1 MIQFSIIENG
11 NIKETFNTIEE
22 LIEGYEQQPKGTH
35 REIID
40 YLNVKCSSRFRHT
53 SKATQRVIKA
63 RFNEGYTIE
72 DFKKVIDI
80 KSAEWLNSEMELYL
94 RPETLFGT
102 KFESYLNQK
111 GIVRNGKFKS
121 NEFSKFVTKTESREL
136 TEEERTTAS
145 QLL

>member
-22 LIEGYEQQPKGTH
+22 LIEGYEQPKSIH
-35 REIID
+35 KEVVD
-40 YLNVKCSSRFRHT
+40 YLNVKCCSRFRHT

-63 RFNEGYTIE
+63 RIKEGFVIE
-72 DFKKVIDI
+72 DFKKVIDT
-80 KSAEWLNSEMELYL
+80 KSTEWLNTEMELYL

-111 GIVRNGKFKS
+111 GILRNGKFKS